1 MMKPMAGYWMLALAV
16 IAASAPAADSPS
28 LREDAR
34 LSNATSRCT
43 NSAELIACYEA
54 LNMRPNDPDL
64 LVAEGD
70 ALVQAKRPG
79 EAVGVYRNALSVG
92 ADHAV
97 VNSKIAVAASLRR
110 SLVDT
115 CLTQEGPAAEH
126 ACESAWLPGA
136 ADEVTLFKR
145 RAQLLQSEDQPAA
158 ALDAY
163 MAAARLRPKDRG
175 VAHAIVSLSEV
186 AGRKDTPATTALVK
200 AKDLLRQAERG
211 AGPRNAG
218 LVAVAPAADVPSNR
232 FSNDAEVTRSN

>member
-1 MMKPMAGYWMLALAV
+1 
-16 IAASAPAADSPS
+16 
-28 LREDAR
+28 
-34 LSNATSRCT
+34 
-43 NSAELIACYEA
+43 
-54 LNMRPNDPDL
+54 
-64 LVAEGD
+64 
-70 ALVQAKRPG
+70 
-79 EAVGVYRNALSVG
+79 VGVYRNALSVG

-97 VNSKIAVAASLRR
+97 VDSKIAAASSLRR

-126 ACESAWLPGA
+126 ACESAWLPRA

-145 RAQLLQSEDQPAA
+145 RAQLLQSENQPAA

-175 VAHAIVSLSEV
+175 VAHAIVSLSEI

-211 AGPRNAG
+211 AGSRNAA